1 MVDILLLQTVS
12 ILVTSAGL
20 LIAALYYILQ
30 IRHQTRIR
38 QTDLLVRLCSTM
50 GSKDWM
56 EAWGKVC
63 AYDMKTT
70 NFEKVWTENRFVDYN
85 MVVMFFEE
93 LGILVQMKLLDIDN
107 VEKLLHGYVKL
118 MWERLKPLTMEIRKV
133 LNDPRLGE
141 EWEYLYN
148 EMKKREQQL
157 TSKRA

>member
-1 MVDILLLQTVS
+1 
-12 ILVTSAGL
+12 
-20 LIAALYYILQ
+20 
-30 IRHQTRIR
+30 
-38 QTDLLVRLCSTM
+38 M

-85 MVVMFFEE
+85 IVVMFFEE
-93 LGILVQMKLLDIDN
+93 LGILVQMKLLDIN
-107 VEKLLHGYVKL
+107 HVEKLLHGYVKL
-118 MWERLKPLTMEIRKV
+118 MWERLKPLTMEVREV

-148 EMKKREQQL
+148 EMKKRERKEIAEK
-157 TSKRA
+157 SA